1 MANPFNTGVTA
12 LLTYQRGL
20 ATTGHNISNVSTPG
34 YSRQRVALETQ
45 VPERFGFGFIG
56 NGVKIQGVERLSNQ
70 FLTLQLQQATAES
83 SRLQTYLGLT
93 SQVDNLIADDQG
105 GLSPSMQRFFNSL
118 QDVSNE
124 PGSVSARQV
133 LLSDAQGLVDRFNF
147 FDNQLDSVSQDIN
160 QRMVTLTDTINSI
173 AGNLA
178 TLNQSIIASSSSA
191 NTAAPNDLLDQRDQ
205 LITELSKLV
214 SVSTIDENSGAKNVF
229 IGNGQILVFGTDAR
243 QITTIS
249 DPENFSQ
256 SNIAYVTPAGSQ
268 DITALLSGGEL
279 GGLLDFRHEVLNP
292 SRSELGRIAMVLSDT
307 FNTQHERGLD
317 LNGLLGTDFFN
328 TPVPNVIT
336 NLSNTGTAA
345 VTASVTDYTALTTSD
360 YRLSYDGANY
370 TLTRLSDNTSVTG
383 AGPLAMDGL
392 NVAIGA
398 GAVNGDSYLIQPTQN
413 GSGTISLAI
422 GNLNDFAASGLVRAS
437 TEPANLGSA
446 EISFNQVLDPS
457 DPDVFDTVEIVFN
470 NPPSTYDILN
480 ITDASTIASGV
491 AYSAG
496 SNIDFN
502 GLRVNIS
509 GAAEAG
515 DTFVVER
522 NTNATNDN
530 RNALELAGLQT
541 EVFVGGTAS
550 YEGAFSAMVGR
561 IGTQARQSEINGEA
575 QLGLLNQVQTR
586 RDEISGV
593 NLDEEAADLLRYQQ
607 AYSAAA
613 QIVAVAD
620 TLFETL
626 LSVVRR

>member
-398 GAVNGDSYLIQPTQN
+398 GAINGDSYLIQPTQN